1 MPRCGS
7 QIILCDVP
15 IRYDTYKGC
24 GHACSY
30 CFVGRK
36 VDISKITTD
45 ESVKSLA
52 EFIKGKR
59 TLETSWCDWN
69 IPLHWGG
76 MSDPFQ
82 PLERIHKRSLDSL
95 KVFAETQYPFIVST
109 KSALIGEEP
118 YLSLIKKSNC
128 VVQFSIASPQYD
140 KIEQGAAT
148 FEQRMK
154 TAAKIAP
161 YKRVVFR
168 IQPYI
173 TQIFTDV
180 IKEIR
185 QFAEIGVYGVVVEG
199 MKFTTPKANGLVRIG
214 NDFCYPV
221 STLLPHF
228 KAIKETCH
236 KYGLKFY
243 CGENRLRA
251 LGDDLCCCGVEGLG
265 WHVNT
270 ANLNHRLFDPDTF
283 GYTETMK
290 RQGTAFVFKCIEQ
303 TTLSAFEIAKSSFE
317 EKMDEN
323 ICKPYAF
330 KEGSPAMT
338 KEQSEKAR
346 LYLRKCLKEAGITA
360 AAVDKHIGTHG
371 MAGHYFGAS
380 QWAFPTFEAYEKMRQ
395 IMPTLGEYED
405 VLKSFGIN
413 MRFVKIYGIKSSLGS
428 NG

>member
-1 MPRCGS
+1 
-7 QIILCDVP
+7 
-15 IRYDTYKGC
+15 
-24 GHACSY
+24 
-30 CFVGRK
+30 
-36 VDISKITTD
+36 
-45 ESVKSLA
+45 
-52 EFIKGKR
+52 
-59 TLETSWCDWN
+59 
-69 IPLHWGG
+69 

-82 PLERIHKRSLDSL
+82 PLERIHKRSLESL

-148 FEQRMK
+148 FEQRMR

-161 YKRVVFR
+161 YKRVIFR

-173 TQIFTDV
+173 TRIFTDV

-221 STLLPHF
+221 STLLPQF

-251 LGDDLCCCGVEGLG
+251 LGDNLCCCGVEDLG
-265 WHVNT
+265 WRVNT
-270 ANLNHRLFDPDTF
+270 ANLNHRLFDPDSF

-290 RQGTAFVFKCIEQ
+290 RKGTAYVFKCLEQ
-303 TTLSAFEIAKSSFE
+303 TTFSAFEIAESSFKD
-317 EKMDEN
+317 KMDEY

-330 KEGSPAMT
+330 KEGSPVMN

-346 LYLRKCLKEAGITA
+346 LYLCKCLKEAGITA
-360 AAVDKHIGTHG
+360 AAVDKHLGTHG

-395 IMPTLGEYED
+395 IMPTLGEYEA

-413 MRFVKIYGIKSSLGS
+413 MRFVKIYGIKTSLGS
-428 NG
+428 ED